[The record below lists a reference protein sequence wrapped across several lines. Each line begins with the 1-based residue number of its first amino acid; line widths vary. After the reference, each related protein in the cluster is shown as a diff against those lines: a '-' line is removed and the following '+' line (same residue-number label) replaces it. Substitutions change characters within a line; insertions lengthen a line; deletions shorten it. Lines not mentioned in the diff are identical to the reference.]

1 MNNNIK
7 MYGDG
12 WCDVLIIVHTSIPSG
27 IVTHKRITERST
39 LLYKKEG
46 TYFVLR
52 PSSVLCPPAA
62 VLLLCPVDR
71 LTLACPVLCCC
82 CALI

>member
-27 IVTHKRITERST
+27 IVTHKNNW
-39 LLYKKEG
+39 KEIIMQKG
-46 TYFVLR
+46 RMELCT
-52 PSSVLCPPAA
+52 PS
-62 VLLLCPVDR
+62 
-71 LTLACPVLCCC
+71 
-82 CALI
+82 

>member
-27 IVTHKRITERST
+27 IVTHKNNWERN
-39 LLYKKEG
+39 YYYEG
-46 TYFVLR
+46 RMELCT
-52 PSSVLCPPAA
+52 PS
-62 VLLLCPVDR
+62 
-71 LTLACPVLCCC
+71 
-82 CALI
+82 

>member
-27 IVTHKRITERST
+27 IVTHKNNWKEIIIM
-39 LLYKKEG
+39 KEG
-46 TYFVLR
+46 WNFVLR

-62 VLLLCPVDR
+62 AVSSCFVLLIETNTFFFPC
-71 LTLACPVLCCC
+71 VLE
-82 CALI
+82 